1 MSGMR
6 WILATAASAVAVAA
20 SGAGAQESK
29 ADEVAGDE
37 IVVTAQ
43 KREQRLQDVPMA
55 VSALSGTD
63 LVDKNQVKIED
74 YFRSIPGLSLS
85 PLAAGRYNL
94 SIRGVTTGVSTSP
107 TVGITIDDVP
117 YGSVSILGFG
127 SRFFPNLDPS
137 DLQRIEVL
145 RGPQGT
151 LYGASSLGG
160 LLKYVTEDPSSTR
173 LYGRAQVDVSSI
185 SDGGTGGGVR
195 AAVNIPLVEDK
206 LAIRASGFYRH
217 DGGYVD
223 DPVQRR
229 KDIDRANVYGGR
241 LSMLWDIA
249 PGASLKLG
257 ALYQKVSGDGV
268 NQVDTDSLLNETAGD
283 LQHVGQVGTGPYSNR
298 TQFYTAN
305 LKIDL
310 GGGVGFDSVTG
321 YSVNSY
327 AMLSDPSPS
336 YGPIAQLVYGVG
348 GAAMP
353 YGFRTEKFSQELR
366 FSGSSPTLDWLVG
379 GFFTKE
385 ASKDYFIANA
395 ADVVTGDYAG
405 VFFDEV
411 DQFHYREVAGFADA
425 TLHVTPRFDI
435 QVGGRYSSNKQ
446 RYYSL
451 IAIPDAI
458 QPLFGPTTE
467 FRERSSDN
475 AFTYVV
481 SPSFKITPDILV
493 YGRLSSGY
501 RPGGPNAGD
510 FDASTPRAYK
520 ADRTTNYEVGL
531 KGTLF
536 DRMLS
541 FDLAAYQLDWKNIQ
555 LSFHDQNTGFLFLKN
570 ASAAKS
576 KGIEGSFELRPT
588 GGLTISGNASIND
601 AKLAAD
607 LPPGDSVG
615 VTGDV
620 LPNVPK
626 FSGTLGAEQSFPLSG
641 SLEAFVGGSISHV
654 SARSAEFAGS
664 PAEVRVRMPAYTVG
678 DLRVGV
684 RNEQLTIT
692 AFMSNIGNSRGV
704 LYAGPLGSR
713 TFPTSPFYKLV
724 VQPRTIG
731 ITASYN
737 F

>member
-1 MSGMR
+1 MVG
-6 WILATAASAVAVAA
+6 I
-20 SGAGAQESK
+20 AGAQE
-29 ADEVAGDE
+29 ATGGEGVAVDE

-43 KREQRLQDVPMA
+43 KREQRLQDVPMS
-55 VSALSGTD
+55 VTALSGSE

-173 LYGRAQVDVSSI
+173 FSGRAQVDLSQI

-195 AAVNIPLVEDK
+195 AAVNIPLIEDK
-206 LAIRASGFYRH
+206 LAVRASGFYRH

-223 DPVQRR
+223 DPAQGRR
-229 KDIDRANVYGGR
+229 DIDRANIYGGR

-257 ALYQKVSGDGV
+257 ALYQKVSGKGV
-268 NQVDTDSLLNETAGD
+268 NQVDTDYLLNETVGD
-283 LQHVGQVGTGPYSNR
+283 LQHIGQVGTGPYTNR
-298 TQFYTAN
+298 TQFYNAN

-327 AMLSDPSPS
+327 AMLSDPTPS
-336 YGPIAQLVYGVG
+336 YGPIAELVYGVG

-353 YGFRTEKFSQELR
+353 YGFRTEKFSQEFR
-366 FSGSSPTLDWLVG
+366 FSGSGPTLDWLVG
-379 GFFTKE
+379 GFFTRE

-395 ADVVTGDYAG
+395 ADVVTGEYAG

-411 DQFHYREVAGFADA
+411 DRFHYKEVAGFADA
-425 TLHVTPRFDI
+425 TLHITPRLDL
-435 QVGGRYSSNKQ
+435 QVGGRYSGNKQ

-451 IAIPDAI
+451 IAIPEAI

-467 FRERSSDN
+467 FRETSSDN

-481 SPSFKITPDILV
+481 SPSFKVTQDVLL
-493 YGRLSSGY
+493 YGRMSSGY

-520 ADRTTNYEVGL
+520 ADRTTNYEMGI
-531 KGTLF
+531 KGVLF
-536 DRMLS
+536 DRILS
-541 FDLAAYQLDWKNIQ
+541 FDLAAYKLDWKNIQ

-576 KGIEGSFELRPT
+576 KGIEGSFELRPA
-588 GGLTISGNASIND
+588 GGLSISGNASINE
-601 AKLAAD
+601 AKLAAN

-615 VTGDV
+615 VSGDV

-626 FSGTLGAEQSFPLSG
+626 FSGTLSAEQSFPLTG
-641 SLEAFVGGSISHV
+641 KLEAFVGGSISHV
-654 SARSAEFAGS
+654 SSRRAEFAGS
-664 PAEVRVRMPAYTVG
+664 PAEVRIRMPAYTVG
-678 DLRVGV
+678 DLRAGV
-684 RNEQLTIT
+684 RAEQLTVT
-692 AFMSNIGNSRGV
+692 AFVTNVGNSRGV
-704 LYAGPLGSR
+704 LYSGPLGSR
-713 TFPTSPFYKLV
+713 TFTTSPFYKLV
-724 VQPRTIG
+724 VQPRTFG
-731 ITASYN
+731 ITAAYD